1 MPERSKFETI
11 LKWIVLVIVALVA
24 LRVALTILFV
34 AAGLAKFLLFWV
46 LPLVLLVWGIFKL
59 IEWIRGRNGGY
70 GGGYTEPD
78 PNS

>member
-24 LRVALTILFV
+24 LNVALKVLFV
-34 AAGLAKFLLFWV
+34 AAWLGKILLFTV
-46 LPLVLLVWGIFKL
+46 LPLVLLVWGAFKL
-59 IEWIRGRNGGY
+59 VEWIRGRNGGY
-70 GGGYTEPD
+70 SGGYTEPD